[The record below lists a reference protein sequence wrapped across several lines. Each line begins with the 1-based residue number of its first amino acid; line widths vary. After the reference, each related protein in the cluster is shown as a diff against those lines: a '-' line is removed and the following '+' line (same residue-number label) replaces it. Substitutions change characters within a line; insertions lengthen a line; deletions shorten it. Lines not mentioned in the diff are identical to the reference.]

1 MYMQAGR
8 HDAGGARPAGRA
20 VGSVGSSAERR
31 RPLPGPGLLC
41 QPCGGHPLL
50 VRKSSV
56 SYPSVLCECPV
67 RRAERGV
74 RSGARVLPLRVSRVT
89 PSGAART
96 ARVEGGSGPGGRGG
110 EHGRTRVARPAKDSQ
125 GIGRQGFVSL
135 GGLSG
140 HSSLSARQNRARSWD
155 LSADRV
161 GAPTTQHRCQQP
173 VRERYQ
179 STPSLY
185 LWMSQPERSFPVT
198 VSTTHAL
205 PNLSSDSMSTRRSP

>member
-74 RSGARVLPLRVSRVT
+74 RSGARV
-89 PSGAART
+89 PSL
-96 ARVEGGSGPGGRGG
+96 
-110 EHGRTRVARPAKDSQ
+110 TRVAGHAQRSGQDGASGGGIRSRGERRGARPDSCRPACERFAGD
-125 GIGRQGFVSL
+125 REAGFRL
-135 GGLSG
+135 
-140 HSSLSARQNRARSWD
+140 ARRTLRLAFGAANRARSWD

>member
-1 MYMQAGR
+1 MGLVRGR
-8 HDAGGARPAGRA
+8 HWGGGLPARVPCGDCTGWMYWGSCWIRRRSRA
-20 VGSVGSSAERR
+20 TSCRERAMGSVGSSAERR

-135 GGLSG
+135 GGLSAL
-140 HSSLSARQNRARSWD
+140 LSARQTG
-155 LSADRV
+155 RV
-161 GAPTTQHRCQQP
+161 RGT
-173 VRERYQ
+173 
-179 STPSLY
+179 
-185 LWMSQPERSFPVT
+185 
-198 VSTTHAL
+198 
-205 PNLSSDSMSTRRSP
+205 

>member
-20 VGSVGSSAERR
+20 VGSVGSSAWRR
-31 RPLPGPGLLC
+31 RPLPGPVLVC

-74 RSGARVLPLRVSRVT
+74 RSGARV
-89 PSGAART
+89 PSL
-96 ARVEGGSGPGGRGG
+96 
-110 EHGRTRVARPAKDSQ
+110 TRVAGHAQRSGQDGASGGGIRFRGERRGARPDSCRPACERFAGD
-125 GIGRQGFVSL
+125 REAGFRL
-135 GGLSG
+135 
-140 HSSLSARQNRARSWD
+140 ARRTLRLAFGAANRARSWD

>member
-31 RPLPGPGLLC
+31 RPLPGPVLLC

-96 ARVEGGSGPGGRGG
+96 ARVEGGSGPSRGERRG
-110 EHGRTRVARPAKDSQ
+110 ARPDSCRPACERFA
-125 GIGRQGFVSL
+125 GDREAGFRL
-135 GGLSG
+135 
-140 HSSLSARQNRARSWD
+140 ARRTLRLAFGAANRARSWD

>member
-1 MYMQAGR
+1 MRGRRRPRCWQWRGGEDGRREAVVYMQAGR

-20 VGSVGSSAERR
+20 MGSVGSSAERR

-135 GGLSG
+135 GGLSAL
-140 HSSLSARQNRARSWD
+140 LSARQTG
-155 LSADRV
+155 RV
-161 GAPTTQHRCQQP
+161 R
-173 VRERYQ
+173 
-179 STPSLY
+179 
-185 LWMSQPERSFPVT
+185 
-198 VSTTHAL
+198 
-205 PNLSSDSMSTRRSP
+205 